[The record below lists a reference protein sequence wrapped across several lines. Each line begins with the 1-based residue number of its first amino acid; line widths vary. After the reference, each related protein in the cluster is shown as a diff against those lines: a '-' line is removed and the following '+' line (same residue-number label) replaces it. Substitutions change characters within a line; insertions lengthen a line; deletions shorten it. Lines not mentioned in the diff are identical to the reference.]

1 MAIEDITTT
10 KEESSSDFGARL
22 LTNVRETNRAKEK
35 AFRKRQERDERDE
48 KLFGIAG
55 KIGIGLGDSYFKDQ
69 TDAFL
74 NTEQMTQNV
83 LTTRNAFKTATT
95 TQEAEAAARAYKGG
109 YKAYWLEQGKLRA
122 TPQLQANYGSIYNA
136 TQFANSLLAAGTD
149 IGNKLQETHEQR
161 LKLTNSYLSSR
172 GVHEGK
178 DAYLAELKKTNPQTL
193 SQGITKML
201 GKFVGLT
208 PDEQISKHASNIYTR
223 ASELEKFQDAYKQ
236 TGDTTYADIIA
247 KETPEDFL
255 NPAATLGDEVLIFK
269 LKSHIPGAADIERPY
284 RLSTVQDRKTGNK
297 VSRMAFIDSSGNLTG
312 ESMSLGEAKEIKDF
326 YEVFEGVLSEKKV
339 LDRFKGFFE
348 GKVTPE
354 TREKINDD
362 MKKLVREKNPSRVSS
377 SDITTELEG
386 YEDRLYAR
394 LGSAA
399 IIIQA
404 QTGMEA
410 SAAAETALQM
420 FEENPS
426 VVGQGAFEYGAG
438 IAAPYKTLQ
447 ALINN
452 RANVRV
458 SKTHLSNFLGGNGRN
473 IIRSFVNAD
482 KNQRVQMTTVLEQ
495 ITGTEENPK
504 ENPLV
509 PRRFLLEYNEVA
521 QRIAKTG
528 LQGRTLDDAIDEERQ
543 NMSKALSSVVPDP
556 DAPDAPDVPEEDL
569 MAVPKEM
576 VNNVIEFA
584 KENPWTTAGLV
595 GAGVLSFGPAAA
607 AGTAVGVVRV
617 GSFVAHKVY
626 PSVLRF
632 IQRSLASSKTKAKFT
647 ERAREAAQASKTQ
660 TVPKTQ
666 RIGEAP
672 LISKAK
678 VAGVVTLGVAPV
690 LDSLLSRPEAIEEDK
705 AEPALEVGT
714 AAHKKY
720 MDSLA
725 QGSVEDKIEFVGN
738 ILGDNKNNITFMKRV
753 VNQESRMGK
762 SSGTYKISADGKG
775 SFGVA
780 QVDKVAFDQ
789 VQEKLA
795 DSKSTIFDYVER
807 FKDATG
813 KDLTKIKY
821 EDLKDDTLSI
831 AFGRLY
837 LMQLTADPIPET
849 LEEQAAYWKKNYNT
863 VAGAGTAHNFIN
875 RNRMK
880 DFK

>member
-35 AFRKRQERDERDE
+35 AFRKRQEKDERNA
-48 KLFGIAG
+48 KLLGIAG
-55 KIGIGLGDSYFKDQ
+55 RVGIGLGDSYFKDQ

-74 NTEQMTQNV
+74 NTEQITQNV
-83 LTTRNAFKTATT
+83 LTTRNAYKTATA
-95 TQEAEAAARAYKGG
+95 TQETEAAARAYKGG
-109 YKAYWLEQGKLRA
+109 YKAYWLEQGKQRA
-122 TPQLQANYGSIYNA
+122 TPELQANYGSIYND
-136 TQFANSLLAAGTD
+136 TQFKNSLLAASTD
-149 IGNKLQETHEQR
+149 IGNDLQAAHEER

-193 SQGITKML
+193 AEGITKML

-208 PDEQISKHASNIYTR
+208 PDQQISKHASNIYTR
-223 ASELEKFQDAYKQ
+223 ASELEKFQEAYKE
-236 TGDTTYADIIA
+236 TKDVTYSDIIA
-247 KETPEDFL
+247 RETPEDFL
-255 NPAATLGDEVLIFK
+255 NPAATLGDEVLTYK

-284 RLSTVQDRKTGNK
+284 RLSTIQDRETGNQ
-297 VSRMAFIDSSGNLTG
+297 VSRMVFIDSSGNLTG
-312 ESMSLGEAKEIKDF
+312 ESMSLGAGKEINDF
-326 YEVFEGVLSEKKV
+326 YEVFEGVLSEKKT

-348 GKVTPE
+348 GRVTPE

-362 MKKLVREKNPSRVSS
+362 MKKLVRDKNPSRVSS

-410 SAAAETALQM
+410 PAAAEIALQM
-420 FEENPS
+420 FEEDPS

-473 IIRSFVNAD
+473 IIRSFINAD

-521 QRIAKTG
+521 QRLAKTG
-528 LQGRTLDDAIDEERQ
+528 LQGRTLDDAINQERQ
-543 NMSKALSSVVPDP
+543 NMLNDLKDIIPPPTVSGD
-556 DAPDAPDVPEEDL
+556 PDVPKEDL
-569 MAVPKEM
+569 MAIPTDILD
-576 VNNVIEFA
+576 NVVRFA

-595 GAGVLSFGPAAA
+595 GAGVLSSGPAAA
-607 AGTAVGVVRV
+607 AGTAVGVVRA
-617 GSFVAHKVY
+617 GSFVINRAY

-632 IQRSLASSKTKAKFT
+632 IQRRLAPSTAKPGTKFT
-647 ERAREAAQASKTQ
+647 ERVREAAQASKTQ

-666 RIGEAP
+666 RIGEGP
-672 LISKAK
+672 KISKAK
-678 VAGVVTLGVAPV
+678 VAGAVTLVGAPV
-690 LDSLLSRPEAIEEDK
+690 LDSLLSRPEAIEEDQPEINPELFPEGLSASDK
-705 AEPALEVGT
+705 VEAVG
-714 AAHKKY
+714 
-720 MDSLA
+720 
-725 QGSVEDKIEFVGN
+725 KIF
-738 ILGDNKNNITFMKRV
+738 GDNDNEIAFMKRLL
-753 VNQESRMGK
+753 NQESRMGSAK
-762 SSGTYKISADGKG
+762 GTYEISPDGKG
-775 SFGVA
+775 SFGIA
-780 QVDKVAFDQ
+780 QVDRVAFDQ

-795 DSKSTIFDYVER
+795 DSNSTIAKYIKP

-813 KDLTKIKY
+813 IDLSTIDYKDLRDDKI
-821 EDLKDDTLSI
+821 SI
-831 AFGRLY
+831 AMGRLY
-837 LMQLTADPIPET
+837 LMQLTPDPIPDS
-849 LEEQAAYWKKNYNT
+849 LEDQAAYWKKNYNT
-863 VAGAGTAHNFIN
+863 SAGAGTAQQFIN
-875 RNRMK
+875 NNK
-880 DFK
+880 